1 MGLFDF
7 FKKKQEQ
14 KRYVK
19 MLNNNYPI
27 FSQFGN
33 DIYASDVVQQAI
45 FTIVNEMKK
54 LNPKHIRRQGFDLQP
69 VYDEYQT
76 VLERPNELMTT
87 SDLIEKVT
95 WQVMLNYNAFIYIK
109 HDYNNK
115 PLALYPVEP
124 SVVSFVQKGSTIYV
138 DMSFKNGE
146 TYTIPYNS
154 FIHIK
159 THYSVS
165 ELMGGNENGQPD
177 NDALLKVL
185 SLNDTL
191 LQGVKKVLQSSF
203 AINGI
208 VKYNTMLDDGK
219 VEKDIA
225 KLEKQIQN
233 SQSGL
238 IGIDLKSDIVQFS
251 RNLQIVDNSI
261 LQFIDDKIL
270 RFFGVPVEIV
280 RGNYTTEQYQ
290 AFYQKTL
297 EPLIINYGEAF
308 TKSLFSE
315 REKGYRN
322 EIVFYPKEL
331 IFMNTSQTLE
341 MVNLL
346 GQSGALFENEKRVAF
361 GMPPLPELNGV
372 RLQSLNYIDTK
383 LAQQYQ
389 SKNIQSDSVD
399 NNKGGEDGKQGL

>member
-1 MGLFDF
+1 
-7 FKKKQEQ
+7 
-14 KRYVK
+14 

-109 HDYNNK
+109 RDYNNK

-308 TKSLFSE
+308 TKALFSE

-399 NNKGGEDGKQGL
+399 NNKGEENGKQGL

>member
-1 MGLFDF
+1 
-7 FKKKQEQ
+7 
-14 KRYVK
+14 

-109 HDYNNK
+109 RDYNNK

-290 AFYQKTL
+290 AFYQKAL

-399 NNKGGEDGKQGL
+399 NNKGEEDGKQGL

>member
-1 MGLFDF
+1 
-7 FKKKQEQ
+7 
-14 KRYVK
+14 

-109 HDYNNK
+109 RDYNNK

-208 VKYNTMLDDGK
+208 VKYSTMLDDGK

-399 NNKGGEDGKQGL
+399 NNKGEEDGKQGL

>member
-1 MGLFDF
+1 
-7 FKKKQEQ
+7 
-14 KRYVK
+14 

-109 HDYNNK
+109 RDYNNK

-399 NNKGGEDGKQGL
+399 NNKGEENGKQGL

>member
-1 MGLFDF
+1 
-7 FKKKQEQ
+7 
-14 KRYVK
+14 

-109 HDYNNK
+109 RDYNNK

-138 DMSFKNGE
+138 DMRFKNGE

-219 VEKDIA
+219 AEKDIA

-389 SKNIQSDSVD
+389 IKNIQSDSVD
-399 NNKGGEDGKQGL
+399 NNKGEEDGKQGL

>member
-1 MGLFDF
+1 
-7 FKKKQEQ
+7 
-14 KRYVK
+14 
-19 MLNNNYPI
+19 MLNNIYPI

-109 HDYNNK
+109 RDYNNK

-280 RGNYTTEQYQ
+280 RGSYTTEQYQ

-399 NNKGGEDGKQGL
+399 NNKGEEDGKQGI